1 MLYHHVRAPR
11 SGVDIE
17 QMVLR
22 LREDIDPE
30 AFRRAWQ
37 SLLDRHPGFQTSF
50 EWDGAAQPRQFEHAG
65 TAIEW
70 LEHDLRGS
78 AGTEQQQ
85 KIADFLRADRER
97 GFDLSVPP
105 LCRGTLFRLDDAEWE
120 FVWTFHHI
128 CADGHAYPG
137 LIREALDFYERGV
150 AEPVHGLPL
159 PVTYRDYVRWLDAD
173 LALNRD
179 HAKSYWQETSEVL
192 PARPRFRM
200 HWKPALRRRVTTRF
214 RYTCRVMLRQN
225 WKRFP
230 TIAPSPSIPSSWR
243 RGRDCWPCTAT
254 RRMSSSARR
263 EPAVEIRC
271 RERKIS
277 SAY

>member
-1 MLYHHVRAPR
+1 MDQMDTLAPGYSLSPIQQGMLYHHVRAPR

-179 HAKSYWQETSEVL
+179 HAKSYWQETLRGFTSTTPLPDSLEAGALATGYDEVSL
-192 PARPRFRM
+192 
-200 HWKPALRRRVTTRF
+200 HL
-214 RYTCRVMLRQN
+214 
-225 WKRFP
+225 
-230 TIAPSPSIPSSWR
+230 S
-243 RGRDCWPCTAT
+243 RDATAKLEAFSDDCVIT
-254 RRMSSSARR
+254 
-263 EPAVEIRC
+263 VNTL
-271 RERKIS
+271 
-277 SAY
+277 